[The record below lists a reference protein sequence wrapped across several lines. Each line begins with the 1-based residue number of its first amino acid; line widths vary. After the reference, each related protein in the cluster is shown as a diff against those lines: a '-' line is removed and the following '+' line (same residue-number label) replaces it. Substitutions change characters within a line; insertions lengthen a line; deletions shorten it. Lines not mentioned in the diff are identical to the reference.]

1 MSHMAQYA
9 RWGWDTPHN
18 SARDRLRPAVTCNTP
33 RAVTTPHPCGEIR
46 NGRVGRHACVDM
58 TTLTPG
64 KTFITSSKTLITSSK
79 SGKQAPGN
87 KLREASSGKQAPLE
101 LVIKH
106 RKTSS
111 TGACYQAPE
120 FYPPPCARW
129 PGTLGSWHL
138 VGWRLL
144 LGFGLDG
151 RLLLARRGRV
161 CV

>member
-1 MSHMAQYA
+1 MI
-9 RWGWDTPHN
+9 R
-18 SARDRLRPAVTCNTP
+18 
-33 RAVTTPHPCGEIR
+33 GE
-46 NGRVGRHACVDM
+46 
-58 TTLTPG
+58 TL
-64 KTFITSSKTLITSSK
+64 ITSAKTLIKSSK
-79 SGKQAPGN
+79 SGKLAPGN
-87 KLREASSGKQAPLE
+87 KLWETSSRKQAPLE

-106 RKTSS
+106 RKTSF

-129 PGTLGSWHL
+129 PGTLGSWNL

-151 RLLLARRGRV
+151 RLLLARRGWV